1 VSKRDMRNPAVTGA
15 IRLVDRRNAKQV
27 EANVGAADLYFTD
40 EEIEGRNDK
49 ESELATAA

>member
-1 VSKRDMRNPAVTGA
+1 MRNPAVTGA

-40 EEIEGRNDK
+40 GEIWDMEGRNDK